1 MKEERK
7 AEARNDEQVPILNR
21 EEIVIQMEASSRLE
35 GGQEE
40 RRRGDRS
47 A

>member
-21 EEIVIQMEASSRLE
+21 EEIVIQMEPSSRLE
-35 GGQEE
+35 RGQESKKE
-40 RRRGDRS
+40 GR
-47 A
+47 